1 MTSYIP
7 AAAFISLPAQK
18 PLQGNCKENRI
29 NEGGRD
35 CFSSLS
41 SRKPLVNIPPC
52 VTQCAASVK
61 PWQYFDT
68 LHRPFLLFFSFE
80 VHLAAQDSVPL
91 PAWWECLV
99 TGRLWPAFP
108 RTFTPHFSIALGTA
122 ANISPAWFAGYRHKS
137 DLGLKKNIQACQGLK
152 LYFLTRTSGK

>member
-41 SRKPLVNIPPC
+41 SQKPLVNIPPC
-52 VTQCAASVK
+52 VTRRAASVK

-91 PAWWECLV
+91 PTWWECLV

-108 RTFTPHFSIALGTA
+108 RTSHFIFPYPWEQQQIFHQPGLLATA
-122 ANISPAWFAGYRHKS
+122 IN
-137 DLGLKKNIQACQGLK
+137 Q
-152 LYFLTRTSGK
+152 T